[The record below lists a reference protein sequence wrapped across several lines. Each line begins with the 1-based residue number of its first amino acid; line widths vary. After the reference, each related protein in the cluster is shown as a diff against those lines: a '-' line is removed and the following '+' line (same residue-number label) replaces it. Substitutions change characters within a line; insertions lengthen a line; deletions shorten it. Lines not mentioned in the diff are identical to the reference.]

1 MKINLKTNISK
12 DHGDDIEVIVNA
24 SEYTKDVEDLI
35 KLINTV
41 NKSEISTILGKNG
54 NEVSILDI
62 SDIMYFYSEEQNNYC
77 KTQKGTFKINEK
89 LYELEEKLPKANFV
103 RISNSSIINIKY
115 VQCFDVGIV
124 GSILVKF
131 VDNSTQNVSRRRVS
145 QVMKFLKERG

>member
-89 LYELEEKLPKANFV
+89 LYELEGKLPKANFV

-131 VDNSTQNVSRRRVS
+131 VDNSTQYVSRRRVS

>member
-62 SDIMYFYSEEQNNYC
+62 SDIMYFYS
-77 KTQKGTFKINEK
+77 
-89 LYELEEKLPKANFV
+89 
-103 RISNSSIINIKY
+103 
-115 VQCFDVGIV
+115 
-124 GSILVKF
+124 
-131 VDNSTQNVSRRRVS
+131 
-145 QVMKFLKERG
+145 

>member
-41 NKSEISTILGKNG
+41 NKSKISTILGKNE

-89 LYELEEKLPKANFV
+89 LYELEEKLPKANSV
-103 RISNSSIINIKY
+103 TISNSSIINIKY

-131 VDNSTQNVSRRRVS
+131 VDNSTQYVSRRRVS